1 MANIKSEQ
9 LRSDLSLEINYDQP
23 LTIKNIIN
31 KTINILGKEN
41 CEIIKILN
49 KKVLCYKHD
58 NKKEILLK
66 REIRYLM

>member
-31 KTINILGKEN
+31 KQIINLFLFNFI
-41 CEIIKILN
+41 
-49 KKVLCYKHD
+49 
-58 NKKEILLK
+58 
-66 REIRYLM
+66 